1 MADEFEE
8 FFSEGTQ
15 WVNGTGTPAP
25 EPAPETAQSRRE
37 LRRRRERRRRNGMMK
52 IVAVVATVAIVA
64 VGAVFA
70 YRAILS
76 WREARLSGGVSDVQ
90 DYAGPGSGEAV
101 FTVESGQGA
110 QEIGEN
116 LVDAGIVKSVGAF
129 TSAVTAADATLYP
142 GTYTLKLQMRSVDV
156 VKILSDPSQAGGFLE
171 VRPGERLSDVIAAAV
186 QVSGL
191 AEDEFTAITSGGGSG
206 ILPAEAGGS
215 FEGWLEPGT
224 YDVQNRTAEEILRQM
239 VDARI
244 AKLDELGAPS
254 GDERERILK
263 IASIAEAEVNR
274 DDYYGKVARVIE
286 NRLTQGMNLGMD
298 TSLAYGL
305 GTTAA
310 KITDADI
317 ADASNPYNLHQNP
330 GLPPTPISN
339 PGDSAIKA
347 AISPEE
353 GDWMYFVTVDLET
366 GETKFV
372 ATEDEFW
379 QIRDEYKN
387 NNENAN

>member
-1 MADEFEE
+1 MVDEFED

-15 WVNGTGTPAP
+15 WVDGTGTPAP
-25 EPAPETAQSRRE
+25 EPAPETARSRRE
-37 LRRRRERRRRNGMMK
+37 MRRRRERNRRSTILK
-52 IVAVVATVAIVA
+52 TVAVVMTVVLIVA
-64 VGAVFA
+64 GVCFA

-76 WREARLSGGVSDVQ
+76 WRDARAAGSTSDVQ
-90 DYAGPGSGEAV
+90 DYTGPGTGQTA

-142 GTYTLKLQMRSVDV
+142 GTYTLRLQMRSVDV
-156 VKILSDPSQAGGFLE
+156 VTILSDPSQAGGFLE

-191 AEDEFTAITSGGGSG
+191 DEAEFTAITDAGGSG
-206 ILPAEAGGS
+206 ILPSEAGGS

-239 VDARI
+239 VEARV

-286 NRLTQGMNLGMD
+286 NRLDQGMNLGMD

-305 GTTAA
+305 GTTAD

-339 PGDSAIKA
+339 PGDAALKA

-379 QIRDEYKN
+379 QIRDEYKS